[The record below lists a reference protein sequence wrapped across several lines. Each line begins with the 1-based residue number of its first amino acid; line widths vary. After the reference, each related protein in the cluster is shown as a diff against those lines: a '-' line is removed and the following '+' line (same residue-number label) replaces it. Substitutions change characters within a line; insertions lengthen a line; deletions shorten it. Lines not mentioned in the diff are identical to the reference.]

1 MKVARLD
8 DRPEIF
14 YSLQGEGA
22 SQGAPS
28 LFLRLAGCNLA
39 CSWCDTS
46 YARRRGDAVGMTA
59 NEIAMAFDALA
70 PECGRVVITGGEP
83 LLQQDAM
90 EELLPLLG
98 GRHVE
103 IETNG
108 TLEASGAL
116 LERIDQ
122 WNISPKLA
130 HAGQA
135 GELAPRPAVL
145 RLFADTGRAWFKFVV
160 RGEEDWPEIDAL
172 MRACGLSKERILL
185 MPLATTRE
193 QLAAARQEL
202 AALCLRRGV
211 RFADRLHIAIWGSRK
226 GI

>member
-1 MKVARLD
+1 MKVARLHN
-8 DRPEIF
+8 RPEIF

-39 CSWCDTS
+39 CAWCDTA
-46 YARRRGDAVGMTA
+46 YAWKRGEAFDMTA
-59 NEIAMAFDALA
+59 SEIAIAMDALA

-83 LLQQDAM
+83 LLQQNAL

-98 GRHVE
+98 DRRIEV
-103 IETNG
+103 ETNG
-108 TLEASGAL
+108 TVEASEAL
-116 LERIDQ
+116 LARVNQ

-130 HAGQA
+130 HAGQNGA
-135 GELAPRPAVL
+135 QTQLPAVL

-172 MRACGLSKERILL
+172 ARACGLPKERLLL
-185 MPLATTRE
+185 MPLATTRDE
-193 QLAAARQEL
+193 LAAARERL
-202 AALCLRRGV
+202 ADLCLKRGV

-226 GI
+226 GV

>member
-1 MKVARLD
+1 MNVARLD

-22 SQGAPS
+22 SQGVPS

-46 YARRRGDAVGMTA
+46 YAWKRGEAVSMTA

-83 LLQQDAM
+83 LLQREAL

-98 GRHVE
+98 ERHVE
-103 IETNG
+103 VETNG
-108 TLEASGAL
+108 TLEASETL
-116 LERIDQ
+116 LARIDQ

-130 HAGQA
+130 HAGQK
-135 GELAPRPAVL
+135 GERALRPVVL

-172 MRACGLSKERILL
+172 MRACGLPKDRILL
-185 MPLATTRE
+185 MPLAATRE
-193 QLAAARQEL
+193 ELDAARESL
-202 AALCLRRGV
+202 AALCLRHGV
-211 RFADRLHIAIWGSRK
+211 RLADRLHIAIWGSRK
-226 GI
+226 GV